1 MFKALG
7 GKVPELGHLSLLAGS
22 EGEGLSKRLGS
33 LNLGEL
39 KQEGFESITLSS
51 LLAKIGTS
59 DPMKVFINT
68 DELIKDFDLSKF
80 SRNTAK
86 FDSND
91 LYNLSL
97 LIDTDLEPK
106 SLLINLKK
114 IEKSMG
120 REDIDGSYSDRF
132 IDIDILFY
140 DNIIID
146 SEDLKIP
153 HTKIEI
159 RKFVLVPMLEIA
171 DDYVHPILN
180 KTIRQLDNEC
190 DDQGIP
196 LKII

>member
-1 MFKALG
+1 MSKVYLSIGSNKGNRSVLINKAIDEIEK
-7 GKVPELGHLSLLAGS
+7 KVGIIISRS
-22 EGEGLSKRLGS
+22 SIYQSKSWG
-33 LNLGEL
+33 
-39 KQEGFESITLSS
+39 
-51 LLAKIGTS
+51 
-59 DPMKVFINT
+59 
-68 DELIKDFDLSKF
+68 
-80 SRNTAK
+80 

-91 LYNLSL
+91 FYNLCL
-97 LIDTDLEPK
+97 IIDTDIMPK

-120 REDIDGSYSDRF
+120 REDVDGSYSDRF

-140 DNIIID
+140 DNITTD

-153 HTKIEI
+153 HPKIEV

-180 KTIRQLDNEC
+180 KTIKELYNDC
-190 DDQGIP
+190 SDQDIP

>member
-1 MFKALG
+1 MSKVYLSIGSNKGNRSVLINKAIDEIEK
-7 GKVPELGHLSLLAGS
+7 KVGIIISRS
-22 EGEGLSKRLGS
+22 SIYQSKSWG
-33 LNLGEL
+33 
-39 KQEGFESITLSS
+39 
-51 LLAKIGTS
+51 
-59 DPMKVFINT
+59 
-68 DELIKDFDLSKF
+68 
-80 SRNTAK
+80 

-91 LYNLSL
+91 FYNLCL
-97 LIDTDLEPK
+97 LIDTDIMPK

-146 SEDLKIP
+146 LEDLKIP
-153 HTKIEI
+153 HPKIEI
-159 RKFVLVPMLEIA
+159 RKFVLIPMLEIA

>member
-1 MFKALG
+1 MSKVYLSIGSNKGNRSVLINKAIDEIEK
-7 GKVPELGHLSLLAGS
+7 KVGIIISRS
-22 EGEGLSKRLGS
+22 SIYQSKSWG
-33 LNLGEL
+33 
-39 KQEGFESITLSS
+39 
-51 LLAKIGTS
+51 
-59 DPMKVFINT
+59 
-68 DELIKDFDLSKF
+68 
-80 SRNTAK
+80 

-91 LYNLSL
+91 FYNLCL
-97 LIDTDLEPK
+97 LIDTDIVPK

-120 REDIDGSYSDRF
+120 REDVDGSYSDRL

-140 DNIIID
+140 DNITTD

-153 HTKIEI
+153 HPKIEI

-180 KTIRQLDNEC
+180 KTIKELYNDC
-190 DDQGIP
+190 SDQDIP

>member
-1 MFKALG
+1 MSKVYLSIGSNKGNRSVLINKAIDEIEK
-7 GKVPELGHLSLLAGS
+7 KVGIIISRS
-22 EGEGLSKRLGS
+22 SIYQSKSWG
-33 LNLGEL
+33 
-39 KQEGFESITLSS
+39 
-51 LLAKIGTS
+51 
-59 DPMKVFINT
+59 
-68 DELIKDFDLSKF
+68 
-80 SRNTAK
+80 

-91 LYNLSL
+91 FYNLCL
-97 LIDTDLEPK
+97 LIDTDIMPK

-120 REDIDGSYSDRF
+120 REDIDGSYPDRF

-140 DNIIID
+140 DNITTD

-153 HTKIEI
+153 HPKIEI

-180 KTIRQLDNEC
+180 KTIKELYNDC
-190 DDQGIP
+190 SDQDIP

>member
-1 MFKALG
+1 MSKVYLSIGSNKGNRSVLINKAIDEID
-7 GKVPELGHLSLLAGS
+7 K
-22 EGEGLSKRLGS
+22 
-33 LNLGEL
+33 
-39 KQEGFESITLSS
+39 
-51 LLAKIGTS
+51 KIGKIISRTS
-59 DPMKVFINT
+59 IYQ
-68 DELIKDFDLSKF
+68 SK
-80 SRNTAK
+80 SWG

-91 LYNLSL
+91 FYNLSL
-97 LIDTDLEPK
+97 LIDTNIEPK

-146 SEDLKIP
+146 LEDLKIP
-153 HTKIEI
+153 HPKIEI

-180 KTIRQLDNEC
+180 KTIKQLDNDC
-190 DDQGIP
+190 DDKGIP

>member
-1 MFKALG
+1 MS
-7 GKVPELGHLSLLAGS
+7 KVYLSLGS
-22 EGEGLSKRLGS
+22 NKGNRSVLINKAIDEIEK
-33 LNLGEL
+33 
-39 KQEGFESITLSS
+39 
-51 LLAKIGTS
+51 KIGTIIS
-59 DPMKVFINT
+59 RSSIYQ
-68 DELIKDFDLSKF
+68 SK
-80 SRNTAK
+80 SWG

-91 LYNLSL
+91 FYNLCL
-97 LIDTDLEPK
+97 LIDTDIVPK

-153 HTKIEI
+153 HPKIEI

-171 DDYVHPILN
+171 NDYMHPILN
-180 KTIRQLDNEC
+180 KTINELDNDC

>member
-1 MFKALG
+1 MSKVYLSIGSNKGNRSVLINKAIDEIEK
-7 GKVPELGHLSLLAGS
+7 KVGIIISRS
-22 EGEGLSKRLGS
+22 SIYQSKSWG
-33 LNLGEL
+33 
-39 KQEGFESITLSS
+39 
-51 LLAKIGTS
+51 
-59 DPMKVFINT
+59 
-68 DELIKDFDLSKF
+68 
-80 SRNTAK
+80 

-91 LYNLSL
+91 FYNLCL
-97 LIDTDLEPK
+97 LIDTDIKPK

-153 HTKIEI
+153 HPKIEI

-180 KTIRQLDNEC
+180 KTIRQLNNDC

>member
-1 MFKALG
+1 MSKVYLSIGSNKGNRSVLINKAIDEIEK
-7 GKVPELGHLSLLAGS
+7 KVGIII
-22 EGEGLSKRLGS
+22 SK
-33 LNLGEL
+33 
-39 KQEGFESITLSS
+39 SS
-51 LLAKIGTS
+51 
-59 DPMKVFINT
+59 MYQ
-68 DELIKDFDLSKF
+68 SK
-80 SRNTAK
+80 SWG

-91 LYNLSL
+91 FYNLCL
-97 LIDTDLEPK
+97 LIDTDIMPK

-140 DNIIID
+140 DNITTD

-153 HTKIEI
+153 HPKIEI

-180 KTIRQLDNEC
+180 KTIKELYKDC
-190 DDQGIP
+190 SDKDIP

>member
-1 MFKALG
+1 MSKVYLSIGSNKGNRSVLINKAIDEIE
-7 GKVPELGHLSLLAGS
+7 K
-22 EGEGLSKRLGS
+22 
-33 LNLGEL
+33 
-39 KQEGFESITLSS
+39 
-51 LLAKIGTS
+51 KIGTIIS
-59 DPMKVFINT
+59 RSSIYQ
-68 DELIKDFDLSKF
+68 SK
-80 SRNTAK
+80 SWG

-91 LYNLSL
+91 FYNLSL
-97 LIDTDLEPK
+97 LIDTDIEPK

-120 REDIDGSYSDRF
+120 REDIDGSYSDRS

-146 SEDLKIP
+146 LEDLKIP
-153 HTKIEI
+153 HPKIEI
-159 RKFVLVPMLEIA
+159 RKFVLIPMLEIA

>member
-1 MFKALG
+1 MS
-7 GKVPELGHLSLLAGS
+7 KVYLSIGSNKGNRSLLINKAIDEIEKKVGIIIS
-22 EGEGLSKRLGS
+22 RSSIYQSKSWG
-33 LNLGEL
+33 
-39 KQEGFESITLSS
+39 
-51 LLAKIGTS
+51 
-59 DPMKVFINT
+59 
-68 DELIKDFDLSKF
+68 
-80 SRNTAK
+80 

-91 LYNLSL
+91 FYNLCL
-97 LIDTDLEPK
+97 LIDTDIMPK

-140 DNIIID
+140 DNIITD

-153 HTKIEI
+153 HPKIEI

-180 KTIRQLDNEC
+180 KTIKELYNDC
-190 DDQGIP
+190 SDQDIP

>member
-1 MFKALG
+1 MSKVYLSIGSNKGNRSVLINKAIDEIEK
-7 GKVPELGHLSLLAGS
+7 KVGIIISRS
-22 EGEGLSKRLGS
+22 
-33 LNLGEL
+33 
-39 KQEGFESITLSS
+39 SIYQ
-51 LLAKIGTS
+51 
-59 DPMKVFINT
+59 
-68 DELIKDFDLSKF
+68 
-80 SRNTAK
+80 SRSWG

-91 LYNLSL
+91 FYNLCL
-97 LIDTDLEPK
+97 LIDTDIMPK

-140 DNIIID
+140 DNITSD
-146 SEDLKIP
+146 LEDLKIP
-153 HTKIEI
+153 HPKIEI

-180 KTIRQLDNEC
+180 KTIKELDNDC
-190 DDQGIP
+190 SDKDTP

>member
-1 MFKALG
+1 MSKVYLSIGSNKGNRSVLINKAIDEIEK
-7 GKVPELGHLSLLAGS
+7 KVGIIISRS
-22 EGEGLSKRLGS
+22 SIYQSKSWG
-33 LNLGEL
+33 
-39 KQEGFESITLSS
+39 
-51 LLAKIGTS
+51 
-59 DPMKVFINT
+59 
-68 DELIKDFDLSKF
+68 
-80 SRNTAK
+80 

-91 LYNLSL
+91 FYNLCL
-97 LIDTDLEPK
+97 LIDTDIMPK

-114 IEKSMG
+114 IEKSIG
-120 REDIDGSYSDRF
+120 REDVDGSYSDRF

-153 HTKIEI
+153 HPKIEI

-180 KTIRQLDNEC
+180 KTIMELNNDCN
-190 DDQGIP
+190 DQDIP

>member
-1 MFKALG
+1 MSKVYLSIGSNKGNRSVLINKAIDEIEK
-7 GKVPELGHLSLLAGS
+7 KVGIIISRS
-22 EGEGLSKRLGS
+22 SIYQSKSWG
-33 LNLGEL
+33 
-39 KQEGFESITLSS
+39 
-51 LLAKIGTS
+51 
-59 DPMKVFINT
+59 
-68 DELIKDFDLSKF
+68 
-80 SRNTAK
+80 

-91 LYNLSL
+91 FYKICL
-97 LIDTDLEPK
+97 LIDTDIMPK

-140 DNIIID
+140 DNIITD

-153 HTKIEI
+153 HPKIEI

-180 KTIRQLDNEC
+180 KTVKELYYDC
-190 DDQGIP
+190 SDQDIP

>member
-1 MFKALG
+1 MSKVYLSIGSNKGNRSVLINKAIDEIEK
-7 GKVPELGHLSLLAGS
+7 KVGIIISRS
-22 EGEGLSKRLGS
+22 SIYQSKSWG
-33 LNLGEL
+33 
-39 KQEGFESITLSS
+39 
-51 LLAKIGTS
+51 
-59 DPMKVFINT
+59 
-68 DELIKDFDLSKF
+68 
-80 SRNTAK
+80 

-91 LYNLSL
+91 FYNICL
-97 LIDTDLEPK
+97 LIDTDIMPK

-140 DNIIID
+140 DNITTD

-153 HTKIEI
+153 HPKIEI

-180 KTIRQLDNEC
+180 KTIKELYNDC
-190 DDQGIP
+190 SDQDIP

>member
-1 MFKALG
+1 MSKVYLSIGSNKGNRSVLINKAIDEIEK
-7 GKVPELGHLSLLAGS
+7 KVGIIISRS
-22 EGEGLSKRLGS
+22 SIYQSKSWG
-33 LNLGEL
+33 
-39 KQEGFESITLSS
+39 
-51 LLAKIGTS
+51 
-59 DPMKVFINT
+59 
-68 DELIKDFDLSKF
+68 
-80 SRNTAK
+80 

-91 LYNLSL
+91 FYNLCL
-97 LIDTDLEPK
+97 LIETDIDPK
-106 SLLINLKK
+106 SLLIDLKK
-114 IEKSMG
+114 IERQMG
-120 REDIDGSYSDRF
+120 RNDIDGTYSDRF

-153 HTKIEI
+153 HPKIEI

-171 DDYVHPILN
+171 DDYVHPTLN

>member
-1 MFKALG
+1 MSKVYLSIGSNKGNRSVLINKAIDEIEK
-7 GKVPELGHLSLLAGS
+7 KVGIIISRS
-22 EGEGLSKRLGS
+22 SIYQSKSWG
-33 LNLGEL
+33 
-39 KQEGFESITLSS
+39 
-51 LLAKIGTS
+51 
-59 DPMKVFINT
+59 
-68 DELIKDFDLSKF
+68 
-80 SRNTAK
+80 

-91 LYNLSL
+91 FYNLCL
-97 LIDTDLEPK
+97 LIDTDITPK

-120 REDIDGSYSDRF
+120 REDIDGSYSDRL

-140 DNIIID
+140 DNITTD

-153 HTKIEI
+153 HPKIEI

-180 KTIRQLDNEC
+180 KTIKELDNDC
-190 DDQGIP
+190 GDQDIP

>member
-1 MFKALG
+1 MS
-7 GKVPELGHLSLLAGS
+7 KVYLSIGSNKGNRSLLINKAIDEIEKKVGIIIS
-22 EGEGLSKRLGS
+22 RSSIYQSKSWG
-33 LNLGEL
+33 
-39 KQEGFESITLSS
+39 
-51 LLAKIGTS
+51 
-59 DPMKVFINT
+59 
-68 DELIKDFDLSKF
+68 
-80 SRNTAK
+80 

-91 LYNLSL
+91 FYNLCL
-97 LIDTDLEPK
+97 LIDTDIMPK

-120 REDIDGSYSDRF
+120 REDVDGSYSDRL

-140 DNIIID
+140 DNITTD

-153 HTKIEI
+153 HPKIEI

-180 KTIRQLDNEC
+180 KTIKELNNDC
-190 DDQGIP
+190 SDQDIP

>member
-1 MFKALG
+1 MSKVYLSIGSNKGNRSVLINKAIDEIEK
-7 GKVPELGHLSLLAGS
+7 KVGIIISRS
-22 EGEGLSKRLGS
+22 SIYQSKSWG
-33 LNLGEL
+33 
-39 KQEGFESITLSS
+39 
-51 LLAKIGTS
+51 
-59 DPMKVFINT
+59 
-68 DELIKDFDLSKF
+68 
-80 SRNTAK
+80 

-91 LYNLSL
+91 FYNLCL
-97 LIDTDLEPK
+97 LIDTDIMPK

-140 DNIIID
+140 DNITTD

-153 HTKIEI
+153 HPKIEI

-180 KTIRQLDNEC
+180 KTIKELYNDC
-190 DDQGIP
+190 SDKDIP